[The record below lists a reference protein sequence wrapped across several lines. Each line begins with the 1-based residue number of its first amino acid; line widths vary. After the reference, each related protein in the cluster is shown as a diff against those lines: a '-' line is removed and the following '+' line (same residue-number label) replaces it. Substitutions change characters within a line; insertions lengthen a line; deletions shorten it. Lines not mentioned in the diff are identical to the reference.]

1 MPSPKGGGGEGGW
14 LGGELEPDHKEDG
27 QFPKQLIEDRPGAV
41 EDMAVDGDVVEH
53 SGYPG
58 GGAAAAAGLPGGGRS
73 LEARAGGAGQGKTA
87 STPALAVGAW
97 AVHSRAQ
104 FPPQRQAASLI
115 FSDIRQSLQTGCLIR
130 RWELGSRETELRFQ
144 SSAAGRPLARPGVAR

>member
-97 AVHSRAQ
+97 AVRAQ
-104 FPPQRQAASLI
+104 ESFQRKAAAADSLI
-115 FSDIRQSLQTGCLIR
+115 FQISDGGFRQD
-130 RWELGSRETELRFQ
+130 
-144 SSAAGRPLARPGVAR
+144 V

>member
-1 MPSPKGGGGEGGW
+1 
-14 LGGELEPDHKEDG
+14 
-27 QFPKQLIEDRPGAV
+27 
-41 EDMAVDGDVVEH
+41 MAVDGDVVEH

-130 RWELGSRETELRFQ
+130 RWELSSRETELRFQ
-144 SSAAGRPLARPGVAR
+144 TSAAGRRLARPGVAR

>member
-14 LGGELEPDHKEDG
+14 QGGELEPDHKEDG

-104 FPPQRQAASLI
+104 FPPQRQL
-115 FSDIRQSLQTGCLIR
+115 RQ
-130 RWELGSRETELRFQ
+130 
-144 SSAAGRPLARPGVAR
+144 PV